1 MLTVKNVTHSFGDNL
16 ILDNVSFSL
25 EKGEIIGLVAPNGT
39 GKTTL
44 LNIIMNFISPNSGEV
59 SFANNDEVLNY
70 STSKKQVEMHKKI
83 TFLPELEHL
92 YIDLTGRDHLNYY
105 ARLWSGKIDNVDSVI
120 DRLKIQSYVDSK
132 VGTYSLGM
140 KQRLAF
146 AMILCA
152 NSSIMLMDE
161 VMNGLDPENV
171 DLLTEIL
178 MELKEKGKTIIIAS
192 HLLDNLDIYADRLM
206 FIKNSSIVLKKYEEN
221 KDWSTKYLKVNLS
234 ELKLELE
241 QLREGYEFPE
251 KSRMMNDNLLVVP
264 LSEMTQ
270 SEINDMMAFFFKH
283 DVFEVSISS
292 IGASEWYDYYYRD

>member
-1 MLTVKNVTHSFGDNL
+1 MLTIKNVSHSYGDNL
-16 ILDNVSFSL
+16 ILDDVSFSL

-59 SFANNDEVLNY
+59 SFEDNDQFLDY
-70 STSKKQVEMHKKI
+70 SSSKKQVEMHKKI

-92 YIDLTGRDHLNYY
+92 YMDLTGRDHLNYY
-105 ARLWSGKIDNVDSVI
+105 ARLWFGIKNNVDSVI
-120 DRLKIQSYVDSK
+120 NRLNIQSYVDTK

-152 NSSIMLMDE
+152 NTPIMLMDE

-178 MELKEKGKTIIIAS
+178 MELKEEGKTIMIAS

-206 FIKNSSIVLKKYEEN
+206 FIKNGNIILKGYQEN
-221 KDWSTKYLKVNLS
+221 KDWSSKHLKVTLT
-234 ELKLELE
+234 EKKLDQLKED
-241 QLREGYEFPE
+241 YDFPE
-251 KSRMMNDNLLVVP
+251 GSTMMNDNLFVVP
-264 LSEMTQ
+264 LTEITQ
-270 SEINDMMAFFFKH
+270 SAINDLIIFFFKH
-283 DVFEVSISS
+283 DIFEVAVSS
-292 IGASEWYDYYYRD
+292 IGASDWYDYYYRD